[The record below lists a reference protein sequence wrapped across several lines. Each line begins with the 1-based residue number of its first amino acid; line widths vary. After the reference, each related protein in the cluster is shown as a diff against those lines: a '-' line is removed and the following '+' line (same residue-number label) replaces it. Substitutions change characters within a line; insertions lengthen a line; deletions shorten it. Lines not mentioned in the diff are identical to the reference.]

1 MTAINITWNISSRVI
16 DSDVKEILMRHGCSE
31 IPKTTV
37 HQKWVYKGDT
47 LTIQNF
53 GKTLFVQG
61 PVSELN
67 KSIVADLSKCEGLS
81 LEGENI
87 AKYAHLF
94 DFGHNAIICRTCSHP
109 VMLIE
114 GKEKGL
120 DFIFEKE
127 CGHKSDL
134 KPPIFMIT
142 NRVLPDVNALVG
154 GLISKGL
161 SIGLFTGFEI
171 VIPSFVITVIDKLG
185 KREKEM
191 STRELECL
199 RKLAESGKI
208 SIFMCKDGEPIPTTR
223 EEFDMKEDQIILNI
237 AKLTNSILFT
247 TDNVMKERAMLQKR
261 PTIYMHPQY
270 SKHLKMVADLR
281 NPKREC

>member
-1 MTAINITWNISSRVI
+1 MAAINITWNISPRAN
-16 DSDVKEILMRHGCSE
+16 DSQIKEILDRHDCSE
-31 IPKTTV
+31 IPVKTA
-37 HQKWVYKGDT
+37 HQKWVYKLGT
-47 LTIQNF
+47 LTIKNY
-53 GKTLFVQG
+53 GKTLFLQG
-61 PVSELN
+61 PVSEQN
-67 KSIVADLSKCEGLS
+67 KAIVADLSKCEGLF

-94 DFGHNAIICRTCSHP
+94 DFGHNAIICNTCKHP
-109 VMLIE
+109 IMLIE

-134 KPPIFMIT
+134 KPPIFMIS
-142 NRVLPDVNALVG
+142 NRILPDVNALVG

-161 SIGLFTGFEI
+161 RIDLFTGFEI
-171 VIPSFVITVIDKLG
+171 VIPSFVITVIDYLG

-191 STRELECL
+191 ATRELESL
-199 RKLAESGKI
+199 RKFAESGKI
-208 SIFMCKDGEPIPTTR
+208 SIFICKDGEKIPPP
-223 EEFDMKEDQIILNI
+223 EEFDAKEDQIILNI

-270 SKHLKMVADLR
+270 SKHLAMVADVR
-281 NPKREC
+281 NPRKE

>member
-1 MTAINITWNISSRVI
+1 MTSINITWNISPRANDAHFKDLLI
-16 DSDVKEILMRHGCSE
+16 QHGGTE
-31 IPKTTV
+31 LPKNTA
-37 HQKWVYKGDT
+37 HQKWVCKCGS
-47 LTIQNF
+47 LTIQYF
-53 GKTLFVQG
+53 GKTLVIQG
-61 PVSELN
+61 PISDQNKEIISE
-67 KSIVADLSKCEGLS
+67 LSKCEGLS

-94 DFGHNAIICRTCSHP
+94 DFGHNAIICNTCKHP

-114 GKEKGL
+114 GKERGL

-127 CGHKSDL
+127 CGHKTEL

-142 NRVLPDVNALVG
+142 NRILPDVNALVG

-161 SIGLFTGFEI
+161 RIGLFTGFEI
-171 VIPSFVITVIDKLG
+171 VVASFVITVIDNLG

-191 STRELECL
+191 ATRELEAL
-199 RKLAESGKI
+199 RKYAESGKI
-208 SIFMCKDGEPIPTTR
+208 SIFMCKDGEQIPSR
-223 EEFDMKEDQIILNI
+223 EEFDAKEDQIILNI

-270 SKHLKMVADLR
+270 SKHLAMVADVR
-281 NPKREC
+281 NPRKDL